1 MPSPPPI
8 DLAGLDPAIHS
19 PTRLAIMAVLAD
31 GSEIE
36 FTFLREHLTLTDGN
50 LAAHLKKLEDQGY
63 VRCLKSFVG
72 RRPRTA
78 YRITPRGNTAFGRH
92 LEALERLVS
101 QVSGATGFAKRR
113 R

>member
-8 DLAGLDPAIHS
+8 DLAGIDPAIHS
-19 PTRLAIMAVLAD
+19 PARLAIMAVLAD
-31 GSEIE
+31 GSDVE

-78 YRITPRGNTAFGRH
+78 YRITPRGHSAFGRH

-101 QVSGATGFAKRR
+101 SASAASRLAKRR